1 MRGMDGIGV
10 ERVGYGEEGW
20 ECGQPGREEGECECS
35 GRPIF
40 IFLLKKIGFAP

>member
-1 MRGMDGIGV
+1 MMPTLRGRGGGGWQGCKRCRRCRGCGV
-10 ERVGYGEEGW
+10 S
-20 ECGQPGREEGECECS
+20 ECS